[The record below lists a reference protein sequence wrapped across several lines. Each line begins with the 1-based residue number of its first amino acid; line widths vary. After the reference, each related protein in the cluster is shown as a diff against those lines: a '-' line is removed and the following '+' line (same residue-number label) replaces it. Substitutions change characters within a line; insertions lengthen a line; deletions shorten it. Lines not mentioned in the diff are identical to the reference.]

1 MDDDFNTPILI
12 AHLFDGVRIINSV
25 KDGKEGLNIIDLE
38 KMKSVFN
45 TFVTDIL
52 GFVSD
57 KESSGNDLTKEIME
71 LVLKLR
77 ENAKTNKD
85 FDSADLIREELNK
98 LNIQVK
104 DSRDGSSWEV
114 KN

>member
-1 MDDDFNTPILI
+1 
-12 AHLFDGVRIINSV
+12 
-25 KDGKEGLNIIDLE
+25 
-38 KMKSVFN
+38 
-45 TFVTDIL
+45 
-52 GFVSD
+52 
-57 KESSGNDLTKEIME
+57 ME

-104 DSRDGSSWEV
+104 DSRDGSS
-114 KN
+114 